1 MERVLM
7 QIIYWILESDLLTVT
22 FRIVMAAVL
31 GGIIGN
37 ERGRHGSP
45 AGLRTHILVCL
56 GATMTSLIGTFA
68 VNYMG
73 YNGDPFRIAAQVVSG
88 IGFLGAGM
96 IIVKNGNT
104 ITGLTTAAGMW
115 TTATIG
121 IALGVGFYSGAII
134 MTLVC
139 VFVAAVLTRMER
151 KRKKSTQIYLEVED
165 LSTVEAVTDQIRELL
180 HHDAMMEIIPA
191 KSGKSS
197 CLGIYI
203 VTSKI
208 EDIHAFR
215 QEVHSL
221 GAITFVI
228 IE

>member
-1 MERVLM
+1 MNIMQVLWA
-7 QIIYWILESDLLTVT
+7 WILEYKIFTVT
-22 FRIVMAAVL
+22 LRIVLAAVL
-31 GGIIGN
+31 GGFIGN
-37 ERGRHGSP
+37 ERGKHGSP

-56 GATMTSLIGTFA
+56 GATMTALIGTYTVDFL
-68 VNYMG
+68 G

-96 IIVKNGNT
+96 IIVKNGSS

-151 KRKKSTQIYLEVED
+151 KRKKSTQIYLEVAD
-165 LSTVEAVTDQIRELL
+165 LSTVEEVTDQIRELL
-180 HHDAMMEIIPA
+180 HHDAMMEIVPA
-191 KSGKSS
+191 RSGTAQS
-197 CLGIYI
+197 LGIYI

-208 EDIHAFR
+208 EDIPAFR
-215 QEVHSL
+215 EQVHAL
-221 GAITFVI
+221 GKISFVLV
-228 IE
+228 E

>member
-1 MERVLM
+1 M
-7 QIIYWILESDLLTVT
+7 QAVIQWFIENDILIVA
-22 FRIVMAAVL
+22 FRIILSAVL
-31 GGIIGN
+31 GGVIGG
-37 ERGRHGSP
+37 ERGRHGSQ

-56 GATMTSLIGTFA
+56 GATMTSLIGTYA
-68 VNYMG
+68 VNFLG

-96 IIVKNGNT
+96 IIVKNGSS

-121 IALGVGFYSGAII
+121 IALGVGFYSGAVI

-151 KRKKSTQIYLEVED
+151 KRKKTTQIYLEVED
-165 LSTVEAVTDQIRELL
+165 LSTVEAVTDQIREML
-180 HHDAMMEIIPA
+180 HNDMMMEIVPP
-191 KSGKSS
+191 KSGTGG
-197 CLGIYI
+197 CLGVYI

-208 EDIHAFR
+208 EDIPAFR
-215 QEVHSL
+215 EAVHAL
-221 GAITFVI
+221 GKISFVVV
-228 IE
+228 E

>member
-1 MERVLM
+1 MM
-7 QIIYWILESDLLTVT
+7 QILYWFLQNDVFTVT
-22 FRIVMAAVL
+22 LRIVLAAVL

-56 GATMTSLIGTFA
+56 GATMTSLIGTYA
-68 VNYMG
+68 VNFLG

-134 MTLVC
+134 MALVC

-151 KRKKSTQIYLEVED
+151 NRKKTTQIYLEVED

-180 HHDAMMEIIPA
+180 HHDAMIEIIPA
-191 KSGKSS
+191 KSGTSGT
-197 CLGIYI
+197 LGVYI

-208 EDIHAFR
+208 EDIPAFR
-215 QEVHSL
+215 EEIHAL
-221 GAITFVI
+221 GAISFVI